1 MSTAQLASATTIL
14 AEIALALHPILIK
27 QIGVNLPTQLLARL
41 GTYSVLGTAFS
52 DKADRQLSWGT
63 TSKAAQSIL
72 FGLMNL
78 VHIGASYVS
87 YNHLPAGSALALF
100 YTYPFF
106 NILAGVLFL
115 GDSLDTKIIPLMAMA
130 FAGVLMI
137 AKYTKEGEAEN
148 PEATENPAEA
158 EKLSEKPAQKKNI
171 ALGITA
177 SLISA
182 ITETL
187 IFMIAKTG
195 EEGSPWLTLL
205 KLYPAAFAALLGWI
219 TVTKAPVNTAAG
231 NWIPLI
237 LFNVFIG
244 FLGYS
249 LRFWSIPRLP
259 TAVFSILTFI
269 GVAAGYGWGLVYS
282 NEVPSAGALTGAG
295 LITGALAFLGGGGGK
310 N

>member
-1 MSTAQLASATTIL
+1 MNALPSITTIT

-27 QIGVNLPTQLLARL
+27 QVGVNLPTQLLARL
-41 GTYSVLGTAFS
+41 GTYSILGFALAS
-52 DKADRQLSWGT
+52 PQDVALSWGSW
-63 TSKAAQSIL
+63 SKASQSII

-78 VHIGASYVS
+78 IHIGSSYLS
-87 YNHLPAGSALALF
+87 YQHLPAGSALALF
-100 YTYPFF
+100 YLYPFF

-115 GDSLDTKIIPLMAMA
+115 GDSFNMSFLLPMIIA
-130 FAGVLMI
+130 FIGVLLI
-137 AKYTKEGEAEN
+137 SKYTHED
-148 PEATENPAEA
+148 
-158 EKLSEKPAQKKNI
+158 KNQD
-171 ALGITA
+171 APPKDPKNVPLGIAA

-182 ITETL
+182 LTETM

-195 EEGSPWLTLL
+195 EEPTAWLPIL

-219 TVTKAPVNTAAG
+219 STAQVDWKTSLQ

-237 LFNVFIG
+237 LFNVCIG

-269 GVAAGYGWGLVYS
+269 GVAAGYGWGLLYAK
-282 NEVPSAGALTGAG
+282 EIPSLGALLGAG
-295 LITGALAFLGGGGGK
+295 CITGALSVLRK